1 MRTRKWTLDEQA
13 GFLRRTGELLL
24 RGYPLSEA
32 IESLAYHLPDYRK
45 AAISESLRDLK
56 EGYPFFRI
64 LANLRFNPTLIGYVY
79 FAEQHG
85 GLAEAFIDGSAIM
98 ARRSR
103 DISSLRKIL
112 YYPLFLMAA
121 TSILFFFV
129 QHTLLPRFTS
139 LFSSMDLKAN
149 FFTEAVMLA
158 GAAFPILAVLAFAL
172 GAGLCSYY
180 FLKFKHL
187 PQIDQKR
194 RLAMLPAAGPLLR
207 LFYTHYFTAQLGYL
221 LGGGLSVSE
230 ALLLF
235 QRNTQQPFYSEIGEA
250 IKIRLRTGEKLD
262 DILSGFAFFQE
273 DLCQIIRH
281 GERNGKL
288 GQELKFYSIH
298 CMEAFEHKIRACLQI
313 IQPVLFSL
321 IGALVISMYLAVMLP
336 MFHLLNGL

>member
-13 GFLRRTGELLL
+13 GFLKRTGELLQ

-45 AAISESLRDLK
+45 AAISDSLNDLK
-56 EGYPFFRI
+56 EGHPFYRV
-64 LANLRFNPTLIGYVY
+64 LTNLKFNPTLIGYVY

-98 ARRSR
+98 EKRSKE
-103 DISSLRKIL
+103 ISSLRKIL
-112 YYPLFLMAA
+112 YYPLFLMSA
-121 TSILFFFV
+121 TFILFFFV
-129 QHTLLPRFTS
+129 QQTLLPRFTS
-139 LFSSMDLKAN
+139 LFSSMDLDTN

-158 GAAFPILAVLAFAL
+158 GTLFPIFAVLFLAFAAASL
-172 GAGLCSYY
+172 LYY
-180 FLKFKHL
+180 SFRFRHL
-187 PQIDQKR
+187 PQMDQKR

-207 LFYTHYFTAQLGYL
+207 LFYTQYFTAQLGYL

-235 QRNTQQPFYSEIGEA
+235 QRNPQQPFYSELGES

-288 GQELKFYSIH
+288 GQELRFYSIH
-298 CMEAFEHKIRACLQI
+298 CMEAFEQKVTSGLKIV
-313 IQPVLFSL
+313 QPVLFSL